1 MDLLNRIYSSRRSM
15 QPLLA
20 ATVIVLAMTA
30 CAPNPDTGTNPDSI
44 PSGAATSDT
53 INEGSGPAESTP

>member
-1 MDLLNRIYSSRRSM
+1 MDLLNRIYSIR
-15 QPLLA
+15 QLIHPLLA

-30 CAPNPDTGTNPDSI
+30 CAPNPDTGTNPDSV
-44 PSGAATSDT
+44 PSGATTSDT